1 MPKPRTRAEQKDA
14 TRARFI
20 HVARRVFVRH
30 GYDATSIAMV
40 CREARVTHGA
50 LYHHFPSKDALFAA
64 VVSEAFVDVARAV
77 RAAVAQH
84 EGWQEIEAACHA
96 YLEAC
101 ADGDVQ
107 VLLFR
112 DGPRVLAREAFD
124 SIDHAVNAPLVD
136 GLIERW
142 IGSGLLAPRPV
153 TLLART
159 LGAAFAEA
167 GLLIHEGGG
176 APHVRAQVTLLLELW
191 IGSLRRPVQGDAR
204 PHIPTNRLVL
214 SPWAASDEAAIAR
227 LTSEP
232 EVYRYLFNGRAPDR
246 AWIRTATGESNAA
259 FDAGAVGMW
268 LAREGENVVGFA
280 GFVPGEGAAR
290 DLVVATVPSAT
301 RRGYAREMAQAVLRE
316 ASARRCLRVSATVDE
331 ANVASIRLMDALGF
345 VAIGTRTGPL
355 GRVRVLTRPYIEAPL
370 ESPGASSGGA

>member
-1 MPKPRTRAEQKDA
+1 
-14 TRARFI
+14 
-20 HVARRVFVRH
+20 
-30 GYDATSIAMV
+30 MV

-77 RAAVAQH
+77 RAAVAQQ

-101 ADGDVQ
+101 ADAAVQ
-107 VLLFR
+107 VLIFR

-153 TLLART
+153 SLLART
-159 LGAAFAEA
+159 IGAAFAEA
-167 GLLIHEGGG
+167 GLLIREADG
-176 APHVRAQVTLLLELW
+176 APHVRTQVTALLQLW
-191 IGSLRRPVQGDAR
+191 LGSLRRPVPGEAR
-204 PHIPTNRLVL
+204 PHIPTNRFVL
-214 SPWAASDEAAIAR
+214 SPWAASDQAAISS

-232 EVYRYLFNGRAPDR
+232 EVYRYLFGGRAPDA

-280 GFVPGEGAAR
+280 GFISGEGAAR
-290 DLVVATVPSAT
+290 ELVVATAPSAT

-316 ASARRCLRVSATVDE
+316 AGARRCSRISAMVDE
-331 ANVASIRLMDALGF
+331 ANVASLRLMDALGF
-345 VAIGTRTGPL
+345 VAIATRTGPL
-355 GRVRVLTRPYIEAPL
+355 GPARVFAKPYSEVRA
-370 ESPGASSGGA
+370 

>member
-1 MPKPRTRAEQKDA
+1 MPKPRTRAEQRDA
-14 TRARFI
+14 TRARLI

-30 GYDATSIAMV
+30 GYDATSVAMV

-64 VVSEAFVDVARAV
+64 VVSEAFVGVAAAV

-101 ADGDVQ
+101 ADAEVQ

-112 DGPRVLAREAFD
+112 DGPRVLAREEFD

-142 IGSGLLAPRPV
+142 IESGLLAPRPV
-153 TLLART
+153 SLLART

-167 GLLIHEGGG
+167 GLLIREAGG
-176 APHVRAQVTLLLELW
+176 APHVRAQVTELLQLW
-191 IGSLRRPVQGDAR
+191 IGSLRRPVLGEAR
-204 PHIPTNRLVL
+204 PRIPTQRLVL
-214 SPWAASDEAAIAR
+214 SPWAASDARAIAS

-232 EVYRYLFNGRAPDR
+232 EVYRYLFDGRAPDV
-246 AWIRTATGESNAA
+246 AWIRTATGESNTA

-268 LAREGENVVGFA
+268 LARDGENVVGFA
-280 GFVPGEGAAR
+280 GFVSGEGAAR
-290 DLVVATVPSAT
+290 ELVVATAPSAT

-316 ASARRCLRVSATVDE
+316 ASARHCSRISATVDE
-331 ANVASIRLMDALGF
+331 ANVAAIRLMDALGF
-345 VAIGTRTGPL
+345 VAIDTRPGPL
-355 GRVRVLTRPYIEAPL
+355 GRVRVFARTYGDVRA
-370 ESPGASSGGA
+370 